1 MNNKKMFTVLDEE
14 DERLGNRK
22 SNLSK
27 IIQGLWLN
35 KIHGNKVA
43 KNTTGYM
50 FFTNYPQK
58 LGAHSQL

>member
-35 KIHGNKVA
+35 
-43 KNTTGYM
+43 
-50 FFTNYPQK
+50 
-58 LGAHSQL
+58 